1 MDEWAWRRGRTYGT
15 IIVDL
20 EHNTIADLLP
30 DRETTS
36 VAAWLRD
43 HPEVEIVARDRAEV
57 YGEGVCQGAPTAR
70 HVADRWHLLRNLSVA
85 LQAVVSQHHAAIR
98 AAAHEVLGPQV
109 EIVRAQQAARLP
121 LTAMKKRSLAIQSRR
136 HDRYEELLRLHDARA
151 SVSGMAR
158 ALQLDRK
165 TVRCWLREGGP
176 PSWRRPPVR
185 P

>member
-1 MDEWAWRRGRTYGT
+1 MIGIDEWAWRRGRTYGT

-57 YGEGVCQGAPTAR
+57 YGEGVRQGAPTAQ

-85 LQAVVSQHHAAIR
+85 LQVVVGQYHGAIR
-98 AAAHEVLGPQV
+98 SAAHEVLGPQI
-109 EIVRAQQAARLP
+109 EAARAEHAARVP
-121 LTAMKKRSLAIQSRR
+121 LTAMQKRSLVIQTRR
-136 HDRYEELLRLHDARA
+136 HDRYEKLLRLHDAGA
-151 SVSGMAR
+151 SVER
-158 ALQLDRK
+158 H
-165 TVRCWLREGGP
+165 GP
-176 PSWRRPPVR
+176 SHSA
-185 P
+185 